1 MKWIKLHTIPSLTG
15 SIRFDLTPAERGVW
29 YDLLLLAG
37 LSRKPGHLQASEDK
51 PYPLKYIASQLRI
64 PIPLLQST
72 LNKCKAEGR
81 ISEDSQGL
89 HITNWS
95 VYQSD
100 YARQRV
106 YRQKKQQEPY

>member
-37 LSRKPGHLQASEDK
+37 LSRNPGHLQVSEDK

-64 PIPLLQST
+64 PIPLLQTT
-72 LNKCKAEGR
+72 LNKCKTEGR
-81 ISEDSQGL
+81 ITEDEQGI
-89 HITNWS
+89 HITNWKN
-95 VYQSD
+95 YQSEYD
-100 YARQRV
+100 RQKE
-106 YRQKKQQEPY
+106 YRQKKQYD